1 MGIYIFNKNY
11 LSIYQ
16 SSIIGIA
23 QTKAYANARNIE
35 RFEKAMRRMFDA
47 IKKDIITRGTEA
59 AIQQRIFK
67 EKEENKRLYGHSKY
81 INDRNYKIQFYLRI

>member
-1 MGIYIFNKNY
+1 MGIYIFNKDY

-59 AIQQRIFK
+59 AIQKIFK
-67 EKEENKRLYGHSKY
+67 EKEEYKRLYGHSKY